1 MNILIAGVNGNI
13 GSFLYSQL
21 EQEFSILA
29 MDYSE
34 GPIKGNFSQLDLTN
48 IDQVKSYAE
57 SCDHFDI
64 LIFLVGLTHAK
75 VN

>member
-34 GPIKGNFSQLDLTN
+34 GPIKGNFSQLDLE
-48 IDQVKSYAE
+48 I
-57 SCDHFDI
+57 
-64 LIFLVGLTHAK
+64 
-75 VN
+75 